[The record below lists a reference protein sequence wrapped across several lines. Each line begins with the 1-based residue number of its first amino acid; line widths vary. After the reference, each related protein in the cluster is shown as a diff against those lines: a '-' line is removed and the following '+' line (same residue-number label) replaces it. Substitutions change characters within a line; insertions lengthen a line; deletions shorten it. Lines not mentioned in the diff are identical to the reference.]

1 MTSRWLASLFVL
13 GLVGPRAARAEGQV
27 VEVEVGQTVELD
39 TGYARGLLCDDLT
52 IIDADLRNKTDE
64 TNALYITGK
73 ATGTT
78 LCRVGTD
85 ALHIRFLFDIHVV
98 AARPRPAPPAAPAPQ
113 PKPR

>member
-98 AARPRPAPPAAPAPQ
+98 AARPRPAPPAASAPQ